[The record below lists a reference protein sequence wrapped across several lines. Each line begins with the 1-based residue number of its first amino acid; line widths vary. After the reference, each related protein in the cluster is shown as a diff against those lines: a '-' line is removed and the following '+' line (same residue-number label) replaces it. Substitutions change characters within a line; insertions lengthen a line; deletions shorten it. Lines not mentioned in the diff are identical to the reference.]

1 MLQVIKNTLPFKI
14 KNFAIIAHIDH
25 GKSTLS
31 DSLLKLTGCLPNDA
45 KKQYLDKLLVE
56 QQRGIT
62 VKAQS
67 AAMIHN
73 GYLLNLIDTPGHVD
87 FNYEVRKS
95 LESCDGVIL
104 VVDAVK
110 GIQAQTVANFRLLTH
125 HTVIPVVNKI
135 DNLLADPDKVALS
148 IVDMFNLPLEDII
161 YTSAKNGTHVDK
173 VLNAIINKIPPPKA
187 KRSDPTSIM
196 LMDSWFDQY
205 NGVVCLVNIRGGYIK
220 EGMIVES
227 CAFKKQYEI
236 RQIGVFSPEEIRVGE
251 LHAGQVGYIIPNMRD
266 IREAKVGDTF
276 YQAGFPVKA
285 LPGFQP
291 LMPMVFCGCYPID
304 NNDYKKLDESISKLK
319 LNDSSVAVQKESSGS
334 LGQGFRLGFLGSL
347 HMEIFV
353 SRLKDEFNVHSICT
367 TPNVSYKIINKDSS
381 FRMIDSPMEFPESNS
396 LLNVS
401 SVQEP
406 IANAEIITPV
416 EYEGQIV
423 ELIFNRRGI
432 LNKSDYMDNQVVIQC
447 TLPLAEIALDFH
459 DRLKSYSSGYASLT
473 YDDAGYVDSDM
484 VKLNILL
491 NGKPADTLSCVI
503 HRTTVEYSA
512 RVITKKLKDLLD
524 RQQFEIIIQAAIG
537 KKILAREKINAYRKD
552 VTAKIKSGSDQTRK
566 MKLLERQ
573 KEGKKKLKSIGQVKI
588 SQKVFM
594 ELMKKD

>member
-1 MLQVIKNTLPFKI
+1 MPSKI

-31 DSLLKLTGCLPNDA
+31 DSLLKLTGCLTANSKA
-45 KKQYLDKLLVE
+45 QYLDKLLVE

-67 AAMIHN
+67 AAMVHN

-148 IVDMFNLPLEDII
+148 ISDVFKIPLQDII
-161 YTSAKNGTHVDK
+161 YTSAKKGTNVDQ
-173 VLNAIINKIPPPKA
+173 VLQAIIDKIPSPIA
-187 KRSDPTSIM
+187 DRSDPVKLT

-205 NGVVCLVNIRGGYIK
+205 SGVVCLVNVRGGSIK
-220 EGMIVES
+220 EGMVIES
-227 CAFKKQYEI
+227 CASKKQYEI
-236 RQIGVFSPEEIRVGE
+236 RKIGIFSPEEVRTGE
-251 LHAGQVGYIIPNMRD
+251 LHAGQVGYVIPNMRE
-266 IREAKVGDTF
+266 IKEASVGDTF
-276 YQAGFPVKA
+276 FHAGSPVKA

-291 LMPMVFCGCYPID
+291 LKPMVYCGCYPMQ
-304 NNDYKKLDESISKLK
+304 NEDYKKLDESIAKLI
-319 LNDSSVAVQKESSGS
+319 LNDSSVTVQKESSAS

-347 HMEIFV
+347 HMEIFL
-353 SRLKDEFNVHSICT
+353 SRLKDEFRVDAICT
-367 TPNVSYKIINKDSS
+367 TPNVKYKSISKKGVETI
-381 FRMIDSPMEFPESNS
+381 IDSPIDFPERADLMNIKEI
-396 LLNVS
+396 
-401 SVQEP
+401 QEP
-406 IANAEIITPV
+406 IVNAEIITPI
-416 EYEGQIV
+416 EYEGTV
-423 ELIFNRRGI
+423 TELIFARRGVLKN
-432 LNKSDYMDNQVVIQC
+432 LNYLDNQVLIQC

-459 DRLKSYSSGYASLT
+459 DKLKSYSSGYASLN
-473 YDDAGYVDSDM
+473 YEHAGYFNSDM
-484 VKLNILL
+484 VRLNILL
-491 NGKPADTLSCVI
+491 NGKPADTLSCIV
-503 HRTTVEYSA
+503 HRSTVEHSG
-512 RVITKKLKDLLD
+512 RIITKKLKDLLD

-537 KKILAREKINAYRKD
+537 NKILSREKINAYRKD
-552 VTAKIKSGSDQTRK
+552 VTAKIKSGSDKSRK

-573 KEGKKKLKSIGQVKI
+573 KQGKAKMKMIGKVVV

-594 ELMKKD
+594 ELMKKE